1 MQPFDLVTPT
11 GAAEAIELGTA
22 PGAVYLAGGTN
33 VVDFLRTGAMSA
45 PTVVDIE
52 ALPLRG
58 VTFDGSRLRIGAL
71 ARMSEVAAEPVVRD
85 RYRFIAQSLELSA
98 SPQLRNMASI
108 GGNLL
113 QRTRCPYFR
122 DRDFPCNKRR
132 PGTGCAALE
141 GENRRH
147 AVLGGSDWCVA
158 THASDLAVA
167 LVAAGAEVHVQGPAG
182 ERTILLDTFYREPG
196 STPHIETSIDHGDL
210 VVAVSVPALPGGGRS
225 VYLKVRERASYEFA
239 LVSVAASVE
248 LEDGVIGEARV
259 ALGGIATR
267 PWRARQT
274 EAMLAGVALDDRAAL
289 REAASAAFA
298 DARPLRDNAFKIELG
313 TRAIVR
319 ALRQAGGA
327 E

>member
-1 MQPFDLVTPT
+1 MQPFELVTPA
-11 GAAEAIELGTA
+11 GVAEAIELGAA

-45 PTVVDIE
+45 RTVVDIE
-52 ALPLRG
+52 VLPLRG
-58 VTFDGSRLRIGAL
+58 VEFDGSRLRIGAL
-71 ARMSEVAAEPVVRD
+71 ARMSDVAAESVV
-85 RYRFIAQSLELSA
+85 
-98 SPQLRNMASI
+98 
-108 GGNLL
+108 L

-132 PGTGCAALE
+132 PGSGCAALQ

-147 AVLGGSDWCVA
+147 AVLGGSDCCVA
-158 THASDLAVA
+158 AHASDLAVA

-182 ERTILLDTFYREPG
+182 ERTMLLDTFYREPG

-239 LVSVAASVE
+239 LVSVAASAEV
-248 LEDGVIGEARV
+248 EDGVIGEARV
-259 ALGGIATR
+259 ALGGVATR
-267 PWRARQT
+267 PWRARET
-274 EAMLAGVALDDRAAL
+274 EAMLAGVALDDRAAM

-298 DARPLRDNAFKIELG
+298 DARPLRDNTFKMELG

-327 E
+327 G

>member
-1 MQPFDLVTPT
+1 MCSSDL
-11 GAAEAIELGTA
+11 

-45 PTVVDIE
+45 RTVVDIE
-52 ALPLRG
+52 VLSLRG
-58 VTFDGSRLRIGAL
+58 VEFDGSRLRIGAL
-71 ARMSEVAAEPVVRD
+71 ARMSDIAAESVVRD

-98 SPQLRNMASI
+98 SAQLRNMASI

-132 PGTGCAALE
+132 PGSGCAALQ

-147 AVLGGSDWCVA
+147 AVLGGSDCCVA
-158 THASDLAVA
+158 AHASDLAVA

-182 ERTILLDTFYREPG
+182 ERTMLLDTFYREPG

-239 LVSVAASVE
+239 LVSVAASAEV
-248 LEDGVIGEARV
+248 EDGVIGEARV
-259 ALGGIATR
+259 ALGGVATR
-267 PWRARQT
+267 PWRARET
-274 EAMLAGVALDDRAAL
+274 EAMLAGVALDDRAAM

-298 DARPLRDNAFKIELG
+298 DARPLRDNTFKIELG
-313 TRAIVR
+313 TRAIVH
-319 ALRQAGGA
+319 ALRQAGGVG
-327 E
+327 

>member
-1 MQPFDLVTPT
+1 MQPFELVTPT
-11 GAAEAIELGTA
+11 GIAEAVGLGVA
-22 PGAVYLAGGTN
+22 PGAMYLAGGTN

-45 PTVVDIE
+45 STLIDIE

-58 VTFDGSRLRIGAL
+58 VDFDGSQLRIGAL
-71 ARMSEVAAEPVVRD
+71 ARMSEVAAEPAVRD

-132 PGTGCAALE
+132 PGSGCAAQE

-147 AVLGGSDWCVA
+147 AVLGGSDRCVA

-167 LVAAGAEVHVQGPAG
+167 LVAADANVHLQGGSG
-182 ERTILLDTFYREPG
+182 ERTELLDAFYREPG
-196 STPHIETSIDHGDL
+196 STPQTETSINYGEL
-210 VVAVSVPALPGGGRS
+210 IVAVSVPPVPGGERS
-225 VYLKVRERASYEFA
+225 VYLKLRERASYEFA
-239 LVSVAASVE
+239 LMSVAASVE
-248 LEDGVIGEARV
+248 SEDGVIAQARV
-259 ALGGIATR
+259 ALGGVATR
-267 PWRARQT
+267 PWRARET
-274 EAMLAGVALDDRAAL
+274 EAMLRGAAIDDAAAVRAA
-289 REAASAAFA
+289 AAFA
-298 DARPLRDNAFKIELG
+298 GARPLRNNAFKIELG
-313 TRAIVR
+313 TRAIMR

-327 E
+327 A